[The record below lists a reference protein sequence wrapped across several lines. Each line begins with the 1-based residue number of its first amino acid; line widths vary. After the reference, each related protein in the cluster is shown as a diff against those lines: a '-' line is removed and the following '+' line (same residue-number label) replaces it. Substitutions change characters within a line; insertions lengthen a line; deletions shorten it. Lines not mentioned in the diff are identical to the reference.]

1 MFDRLIVKFVMMT
14 WPVFAVISYVS
25 ESFLNITEV
34 AYFSLYMCVLSVL
47 LIIYEIYS
55 CTFAEHENPSFVF

>member
-25 ESFLNITEV
+25 ESFLNIT
-34 AYFSLYMCVLSVL
+34 
-47 LIIYEIYS
+47 
-55 CTFAEHENPSFVF
+55 